1 MESTQEIAEEITCEK
16 CGEAR
21 EIISLGLCDGCLEAR
36 DRYEE
41 DRMAEY
47 MGEEV

>member
-1 MESTQEIAEEITCEK
+1 MESTCKKCEEVK
-16 CGEAR
+16 
-21 EIISLGLCDGCLEAR
+21 EIISLGLCDGCLDLR

-47 MGEEV
+47 MKEGA